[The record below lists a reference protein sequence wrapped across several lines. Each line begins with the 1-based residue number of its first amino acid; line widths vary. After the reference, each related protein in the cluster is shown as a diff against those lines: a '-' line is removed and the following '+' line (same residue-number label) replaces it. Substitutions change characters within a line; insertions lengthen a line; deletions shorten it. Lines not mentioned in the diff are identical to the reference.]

1 MSNSLYVLD
10 DKLKMTGKVEDLAK
24 GEQIYSARFMG
35 NTGYFVTYRQMDPL
49 FSVDLSDPA
58 DPKILGELKITGFSE
73 YLHFYGEN
81 KLLGIGW
88 ETDPDTE
95 NGKG

>member
-35 NTGYFVTYRQMDPL
+35 N
-49 FSVDLSDPA
+49 LSL
-58 DPKILGELKITGFSE
+58 IHI
-73 YLHFYGEN
+73 
-81 KLLGIGW
+81 
-88 ETDPDTE
+88 
-95 NGKG
+95 